1 LEEDLAGAE
10 ETASAAALPSSAAWW
25 KKWQKP
31 WENIGTGWWFG
42 T

>member
-25 KKWQKP
+25 KKMAKTM
-31 WENIGTGWWFG
+31 GKYRKMVF
-42 T
+42 